1 MIGLAGVHFPHHIY
15 YIFSFHLL
23 KKELISTDK
32 DSSEKSNQE
41 KSSQVIKI
49 RLSEKND
56 DITIMTMT
64 IITTIMIKT
73 NQEECFN
80 GKSKT
85 EIYGK

>member
-56 DITIMTMT
+56 DITMTMT

-80 GKSKT
+80 GKNKT